1 MSAKLPL
8 PTAETILRNLNDT
21 QLTMHVRK
29 LNAFKSYQA
38 QYRYVSDLKWNPTVF
53 ELELAMLEF
62 MYQELSIEIACL
74 KAEF

>member
-21 QLTMHVRK
+21 QLTMHVRN

-53 ELELAMLEF
+53 EIELAMLEL

>member
-29 LNAFKSYQA
+29 PNAFKFYQT
-38 QYRYVSDLKWNPTVF
+38 QYR
-53 ELELAMLEF
+53 
-62 MYQELSIEIACL
+62 SIPA
-74 KAEF
+74 

>member
-8 PTAETILRNLNDT
+8 PSAETILCDLNDT

-29 LNAFKSYQA
+29 PNAFKFYQA
-38 QYRYVSDLKWNPTVF
+38 QYRSISGLKWNPTVF
-53 ELELAMLEF
+53 EIELAMLEF

>member
-29 LNAFKSYQA
+29 LNAFKSYQT
-38 QYRYVSDLKWNPTVF
+38 QYRSISGLKWNPTVF
-53 ELELAMLEF
+53 EIELAMLEF

-74 KAEF
+74 KVEF